1 MIKEQTLNN
10 IVVKPLVSTVNN
22 IDVSKVKGGKLIP
35 TVYNCTFLAAKRAS
49 GKTSTLAEILLR
61 TSDKKTQFY
70 IFCPTTKVDTSW
82 ITLIDKLETRGNI
95 VNVFDSMMDGKVNLL
110 NEIMADLSTPE
121 DSKIKVEDDEVK
133 NLGCRIYFGDA
144 EKKEKKEYKPK
155 KIAPKHIFC
164 FDDIS
169 DEIKKNPALVSLLK
183 KSRHFS
189 SAVYI
194 SSQYVHDLQ
203 PQSIKQLDYFF
214 CFRSFSRDKLEH
226 IYKLLD
232 LSIGLEKFVS
242 IYDYCFKD
250 PNERFSFLY
259 IDVRNQKFRKN
270 FNKNLIL
277 E

>member
-1 MIKEQTLNN
+1 MIKESTLNN
-10 IVVKPLVSTVNN
+10 IIVRPLVSTVNN
-22 IDVSKVKGGKLIP
+22 LDISKVKGGKLLP
-35 TVYNCTFLAAKRAS
+35 TVYNCTFLCAKRAS

-61 TSDKKTQFY
+61 TSDKKTEFY

-82 ITLIDKLETRGNI
+82 ITLIEKLEGRGNV
-95 VNVFDSMMDGKVNLL
+95 VNVFDSILDGKVNLL
-110 NEIMADLSTPE
+110 DEIVQDLSNPQE
-121 DSKIKVEDDEVK
+121 ELIKTDEPKATGITRV
-133 NLGCRIYFGDA
+133 NFGEG

-169 DEIKKNPALVSLLK
+169 GELKNPALVSLLK
-183 KSRHFS
+183 KSRHFL

-194 SSQYVHDLQ
+194 SSQYIHDLQ
-203 PQSIKQLDYFF
+203 PQSIKQLDYFL

-232 LSIGLEKFVS
+232 LSIGLDKFAD
-242 IYDYCFKD
+242 IYDYCFRDK
-250 PNERFSFLY
+250 NERFSFLY
-259 IDVRNQKFRKN
+259 IDVRNQTFRKN
-270 FNKNLIL
+270 FNKTLSL

>member
-35 TVYNCTFLAAKRAS
+35 TVFNATFLCAKRAS
-49 GKTSTLAEILLR
+49 GKTSCLGEILLR

-70 IFCPTTKVDTSW
+70 IFCPTTKVDSSW
-82 ITLIDKLETRGNI
+82 ITLIDKLESRGNI
-95 VNVFDSMMDGKVNLL
+95 VNVFDSIMDGKVNLL
-110 NEIMADLSTPE
+110 NEIMADLSMPE
-121 DSKIKVEDDEVK
+121 DSKIKADEESK
-133 NLGCRIYFGDA
+133 PLGIKINFGDA

-164 FDDIS
+164 FDDS
-169 DEIKKNPALVSLLK
+169 AELKNPAVASLLK
-183 KSRHFS
+183 KSRHFL

-194 SSQYVHDLQ
+194 SSQYVKDLL
-203 PQSIKQLDYFF
+203 PMSIKQLDYFL

-232 LSIGLEKFVS
+232 LSIGLDKFID

-259 IDVRNQKFRKN
+259 IDTRNQKFRKN
-270 FNKNLIL
+270 FNKEIIL